1 MFIMLLYTMFIF
13 IIVAL
18 FSEIIDSLKCVTVAE
33 TRGEM
38 SGVGVDMKRLGG
50 KGQGE
55 EIMKERIDG
64 GGERRKRMERR
75 FCYVDL

>member
-1 MFIMLLYTMFIF
+1 MFIF

-18 FSEIIDSLKCVTVAE
+18 FSVIIDLLNCVTVAE

-50 KGQGE
+50 KGHGE
-55 EIMKERIDG
+55 EIVKERIDG

-75 FCYVDL
+75 FC

>member
-1 MFIMLLYTMFIF
+1 MFIF

-18 FSEIIDSLKCVTVAE
+18 FSVIIDLLNCVTVAE

-38 SGVGVDMKRLGG
+38 SGEGVDMKRLGG

-55 EIMKERIDG
+55 DIVKERI
-64 GGERRKRMERR
+64 
-75 FCYVDL
+75 VV